1 MICHKCNIQWRAVYR
16 KAGKLIF
23 IHELNV
29 HSVSRYTDDKGT
41 DIICKSDQRAILYVY
56 GSASSSFAPI

>member
-1 MICHKCNIQWRAVYR
+1 MQCIGKGR
-16 KAGKLIF
+16 KLIF

-29 HSVSRYTDDKGT
+29 HLVSRYTDDKGT
-41 DIICKSDQRAILYVY
+41 DILCKSDQRAIMYVY